1 MSIVKTK
8 YRGSKEYVVVLAEL
22 VRAAQYRGTVT
33 YQEIAPMMGLRVT
46 GAYMGVEVGQLV
58 GEISED
64 EVNANRPMLSAVVVG
79 TSGEPGPGF
88 YALARGLGLMK
99 AGNDER
105 KFWRAQLDAV
115 YQTWQRPLME
125 QVSAKAQAS

>member
-1 MSIVKTK
+1 MSIVKSK
-8 YRGSKEYVVVLAEL
+8 YRGSKEYIAVLAEL

-33 YQEIAPMMGLRVT
+33 YQEIAPIMNLRIV
-46 GAYMGVEVGQLV
+46 GAYMGVEVGQLI

-64 EVNANRPMLSAVVVG
+64 EVQARRPMLSAVVVG

-88 YALARGLGLMK
+88 YTLARQLGLLK
-99 AGNDER
+99 PDDDER

-115 YQTWQRPLME
+115 YQTWQRPLTE
-125 QVSAKAQAS
+125 RASAKGSS